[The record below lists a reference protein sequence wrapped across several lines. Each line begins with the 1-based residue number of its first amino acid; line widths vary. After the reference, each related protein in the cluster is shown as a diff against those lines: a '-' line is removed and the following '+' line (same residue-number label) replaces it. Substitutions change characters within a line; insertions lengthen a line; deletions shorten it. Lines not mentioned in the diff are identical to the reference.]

1 MDLALDAD
9 AFHFLRKLGL
19 LADLLALA
27 RAQPAKVVLHTTAY
41 VARHELNSL
50 SAEIDALEREGV
62 LQIHRVATGTPTFR
76 LFRELQQ
83 DYDKGESELGAWIA
97 TERPDVILVSCDA
110 EVPRMAKKL
119 KFRALDLG
127 QLAVVLVMD
136 GLLSQPHMEDRLSPW
151 ANPHVGLGRPAWWT
165 TLAAALALGHPF
177 VS

>member
-27 RAQPAKVVLHTTAY
+27 RAQPAKIVLHTTAY

-76 LFRELQQ
+76 LFRALQQ

-127 QLAVVLVMD
+127 QLAVVLVED
-136 GLLSQPHMEDRLSPW
+136 GLMSQPDMEDRLRPW
-151 ANPHVGLGRPAWWT
+151 ENPHVGLGRPAWWT
-165 TLAAALALGHPF
+165 TLAAALAKG
-177 VS
+177 